1 MARLQPWYPLISFS
15 DCMHAAAEPRFVWLF
30 KDGSC
35 AVRSVAMLGL
45 CFFLREQLCKLGG
58 AAGLA
63 YIQLRGTHDPPL
75 QPYTHRLSGFL
86 FSLLTEGIP
95 VHVRL
100 CS

>member
-45 CFFLREQLCKLGG
+45 CFFLHEQLCKLGG

-63 YIQLRGTHDPPL
+63 YIQLRGHMIRHFNRTHIDY
-75 QPYTHRLSGFL
+75 QAFL
-86 FSLLTEGIP
+86 FLS
-95 VHVRL
+95 
-100 CS
+100 